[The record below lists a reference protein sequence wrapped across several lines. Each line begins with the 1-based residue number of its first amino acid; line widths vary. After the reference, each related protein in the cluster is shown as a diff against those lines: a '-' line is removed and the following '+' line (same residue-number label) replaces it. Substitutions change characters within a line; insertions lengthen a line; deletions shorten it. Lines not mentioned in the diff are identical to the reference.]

1 MPQILRQMTRALSIF
16 LGLLGLAVLK
26 CLGDN
31 LSRWLSVSIPGSFWG
46 FLLLL
51 LMLCFVKQAPKAMAD
66 ASAFLLN
73 HLTLFLLPSL
83 VAAAVGLRF
92 VAEAAGLLVVSGLLV
107 TVLMAVGC
115 GWVISAWPARQGNGH
130 GA

>member
-1 MPQILRQMTRALSIF
+1 MKRALSIF
-16 LGLLGLAVLK
+16 LGLHGLAVLK
-26 CLGDN
+26 WLGDG
-31 LSRWLSVSIPGSFWG
+31 LSGWLSVPIPGSFWG

-51 LMLCFVKQAPKAMAD
+51 LVLCFVKQSPKATAD

-130 GA
+130 DA